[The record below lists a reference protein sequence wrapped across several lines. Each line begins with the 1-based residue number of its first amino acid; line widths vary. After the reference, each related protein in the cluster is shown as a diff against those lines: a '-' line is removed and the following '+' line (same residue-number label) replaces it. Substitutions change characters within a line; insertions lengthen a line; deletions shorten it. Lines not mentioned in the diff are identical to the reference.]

1 MTGNDGD
8 SDHVNR
14 ILHAATQGR
23 EGKAVLCDRC
33 DMPLIFTGRERAT
46 SVQTPMVIITGHC
59 PNAGCSDDGSPHR
72 HPED

>member
-8 SDHVNR
+8 GDHVNR

-33 DMPLIFTGRERAT
+33 DTPLIFTGRERAT
-46 SVQTPMVIITGHC
+46 SVQTPMVVITGHC
-59 PNAGCSDDGSPHR
+59 LNAECSGDGSPHR
-72 HPED
+72 HPEE